1 MKQLFIRAT
10 TGEAY
15 FREVEEPPLD
25 HPKAVK
31 VDTVVS
37 AVSAGTER
45 RIIASI
51 RSGEARF
58 DEDRPLGYASAGIVR
73 EVGGEAE
80 GAAPGDLVAVYGSYS
95 VLGGHLGVTVPRR
108 HHFAKVPEGISPTE
122 AAFAAPA
129 CFPLNGLRLC
139 RPQLGE
145 TFLIFG
151 MGLLGLVAVQLAK
164 AMGLV
169 VVAVE
174 PSGFRRAIA
183 REVGADFVF
192 APDDDELAAALA
204 LYTEGAGAD
213 AALICTASS
222 SGEPV
227 AQAMEFLREKGRI
240 ALVGGGENVTRRRG
254 PFHHKEQ
261 EILAV
266 KAAGPGRY
274 DDSYE
279 NDCIDY
285 PIAYVRWTMHRNL
298 KEVLRQMA
306 AGGLR
311 MEPLITHRLSIEE
324 AAAGFDMLV
333 EGDERLIGMVI
344 EYDRSGK

>member
-1 MKQLFIRAT
+1 MKQLFIKAA
-10 TGEAY
+10 TGEAC
-15 FREVEEPPLD
+15 FREVDEPPLD
-25 HPKAVK
+25 HPQAVK

-45 RIIASI
+45 RIITAI
-51 RSGEARF
+51 RSGEAKF

-73 EVGGEAE
+73 EMGAEAE
-80 GAAPGDLVAVYGSYS
+80 GVAPGDLVAVYGSVA
-95 VLGGHLGVTVPRR
+95 VLGGHLSVTVPRK
-108 HHFAKVPEGISPTE
+108 HHFAKVPEGVTPAE

-139 RPQLGE
+139 RPQMGE
-145 TFLIFG
+145 TFLVFG
-151 MGLLGLVAVQLAK
+151 MGLLGLIGVQLAR

-174 PSGFRRAIA
+174 PSEFRRAKA

-192 APDDDELAAALA
+192 APDDDGLERAVG

-213 AALICTASS
+213 AALVCTATE
-222 SGEPV
+222 SGGPIT
-227 AQAMEFLREKGRI
+227 QAMALLREKGRI
-240 ALVGGGENVTRRRG
+240 ALVGGGETVARRRG
-254 PFHHKEQ
+254 PFHHKEL

-274 DDSYE
+274 DERYE

-298 KEVLRQMA
+298 KEVVRLMA
-306 AGGLR
+306 AGVLR
-311 MEPLITHRLSIEE
+311 MEPLITDRLSIEG
-324 AAAGFDMLV
+324 APAGFDRLV
-333 EGDERLIGMVI
+333 AGDEKLIGMVI
-344 EYDRSGK
+344 EYDGSEE